1 MLFWR
6 YQLFSHNPSHQ
17 LPYKQQS
24 LTADPPRTSH
34 NSPRPRI
41 AGWLHV
47 QRSSAAAAETP
58 EEQSS
63 AYTSLKQ
70 SVPLLP
76 PNITSR
82 RPASTIAAAW

>member
-1 MLFWR
+1 M
-6 YQLFSHNPSHQ
+6 
-17 LPYKQQS
+17 
-24 LTADPPRTSH
+24 
-34 NSPRPRI
+34 

-47 QRSSAAAAETP
+47 QRSSAAAADTP

-76 PNITSR
+76 PKTTSV
-82 RPASTIAAAW
+82 RPAATMAAAW